1 MNIKKILYII
11 FGCIS
16 FGLGAVGAVLPV
28 LPTFP
33 FLIFAAFCFARS
45 SKKLD
50 KWFKGTK
57 LYKNNLETYAK
68 GQGMTRKTKV
78 RIMITVTFL
87 MSFGFF
93 IMFRKNLYIPC
104 SILFGV
110 WLFHILYFTFG
121 EKDIFRRR
129 MKGYEKD
136 FKYTFVSYIYF
147 DIACADHRGTYS

>member
-57 LYKNNLETYAK
+57 LYKIIY
-68 GQGMTRKTKV
+68 V
-78 RIMITVTFL
+78 FL
-87 MSFGFF
+87 TIF
-93 IMFRKNLYIPC
+93 LYLLKCPQ
-104 SILFGV
+104 SLIL
-110 WLFHILYFTFG
+110 
-121 EKDIFRRR
+121 
-129 MKGYEKD
+129 
-136 FKYTFVSYIYF
+136 
-147 DIACADHRGTYS
+147 

>member
-104 SILFGV
+104 SILFSV
-110 WLFHILYFTFG
+110 WIGLFGRDGFWTGHTGLCDVFENADG
-121 EKDIFRRR
+121 IF
-129 MKGYEKD
+129 
-136 FKYTFVSYIYF
+136 
-147 DIACADHRGTYS
+147 

>member
-50 KWFKGTK
+50 KWNK
-57 LYKNNLETYAK
+57 
-68 GQGMTRKTKV
+68 
-78 RIMITVTFL
+78 II
-87 MSFGFF
+87 
-93 IMFRKNLYIPC
+93 
-104 SILFGV
+104 
-110 WLFHILYFTFG
+110 
-121 EKDIFRRR
+121 
-129 MKGYEKD
+129 
-136 FKYTFVSYIYF
+136 
-147 DIACADHRGTYS
+147 

>member
-50 KWFKGTK
+50 KWFKRS
-57 LYKNNLETYAK
+57 E
-68 GQGMTRKTKV
+68 
-78 RIMITVTFL
+78 
-87 MSFGFF
+87 
-93 IMFRKNLYIPC
+93 
-104 SILFGV
+104 
-110 WLFHILYFTFG
+110 
-121 EKDIFRRR
+121 ERRVGKECR
-129 MKGYEKD
+129 SRWSPY
-136 FKYTFVSYIYF
+136 
-147 DIACADHRGTYS
+147 H

>member
-50 KWFKGTK
+50 
-57 LYKNNLETYAK
+57 NH
-68 GQGMTRKTKV
+68 
-78 RIMITVTFL
+78 
-87 MSFGFF
+87 
-93 IMFRKNLYIPC
+93 FRKSSHPDDHTMLC
-104 SILFGV
+104 
-110 WLFHILYFTFG
+110 
-121 EKDIFRRR
+121 FR
-129 MKGYEKD
+129 GQLS
-136 FKYTFVSYIYF
+136 T
-147 DIACADHRGTYS
+147 

>member
-57 LYKNNLETYAK
+57 LYKNPLYTLFD
-68 GQGMTRKTKV
+68 
-78 RIMITVTFL
+78 TFQCL
-87 MSFGFF
+87 A
-93 IMFRKNLYIPC
+93 
-104 SILFGV
+104 
-110 WLFHILYFTFG
+110 
-121 EKDIFRRR
+121 
-129 MKGYEKD
+129 
-136 FKYTFVSYIYF
+136 VSYFVFYVWCKKIYSE
-147 DIACADHRGTYS
+147 GE

>member
-57 LYKNNLETYAK
+57 LYKNNLETYAP
-68 GQGMTRKTKV
+68 GLNFTGMLMTILDCLEESVLRSWPTAFIPVRK
-78 RIMITVTFL
+78 RL
-87 MSFGFF
+87 
-93 IMFRKNLYIPC
+93 P
-104 SILFGV
+104 
-110 WLFHILYFTFG
+110 
-121 EKDIFRRR
+121 
-129 MKGYEKD
+129 
-136 FKYTFVSYIYF
+136 
-147 DIACADHRGTYS
+147 A

>member
-93 IMFRKNLYIPC
+93 IMFRKNYICLFNYLFISSQMSAKPYFIG
-104 SILFGV
+104 STGILPL
-110 WLFHILYFTFG
+110 W
-121 EKDIFRRR
+121 
-129 MKGYEKD
+129 
-136 FKYTFVSYIYF
+136 
-147 DIACADHRGTYS
+147 

>member
-93 IMFRKNLYIPC
+93 IMFKNKPLYT
-104 SILFGV
+104 LFD
-110 WLFHILYFTFG
+110 TF
-121 EKDIFRRR
+121 RCLA
-129 MKGYEKD
+129 
-136 FKYTFVSYIYF
+136 VSYFVFYVWCKKIYSE
-147 DIACADHRGTYS
+147 GE

>member
-78 RIMITVTFL
+78 YL
-87 MSFGFF
+87 KSFSYPF
-93 IMFRKNLYIPC
+93 ILLRNISFYTKRKIQNMKQPDTEKYRTRYIKVF
-104 SILFGV
+104 SK
-110 WLFHILYFTFG
+110 HY
-121 EKDIFRRR
+121 KKAKR
-129 MKGYEKD
+129 
-136 FKYTFVSYIYF
+136 
-147 DIACADHRGTYS
+147 H

>member
-57 LYKNNLETYAK
+57 LYKNNLEDQK
-68 GQGMTRKTKV
+68 
-78 RIMITVTFL
+78 
-87 MSFGFF
+87 
-93 IMFRKNLYIPC
+93 
-104 SILFGV
+104 ILF
-110 WLFHILYFTFG
+110 LYG
-121 EKDIFRRR
+121 IPSHVKKIC
-129 MKGYEKD
+129 KLKL
-136 FKYTFVSYIYF
+136 VI
-147 DIACADHRGTYS
+147 CLL

>member
-50 KWFKGTK
+50 KWFKEQNYIKIILK
-57 LYKNNLETYAK
+57 LM
-68 GQGMTRKTKV
+68 QKV
-78 RIMITVTFL
+78 R
-87 MSFGFF
+87 G
-93 IMFRKNLYIPC
+93 
-104 SILFGV
+104 
-110 WLFHILYFTFG
+110 
-121 EKDIFRRR
+121 
-129 MKGYEKD
+129 
-136 FKYTFVSYIYF
+136 
-147 DIACADHRGTYS
+147 

>member
-93 IMFRKNLYIPC
+93 IMFTNKPLYT
-104 SILFGV
+104 LFD
-110 WLFHILYFTFG
+110 TF
-121 EKDIFRRR
+121 RCLA
-129 MKGYEKD
+129 
-136 FKYTFVSYIYF
+136 VSYFVFYVWCKKIYSE
-147 DIACADHRGTYS
+147 GE

>member
-28 LPTFP
+28 LPTFA
-33 FLIFAAFCFARS
+33 FDFCRFCFARS

-87 MSFGFF
+87 MSLAFY
-93 IMFRKNLYIPC
+93 N
-104 SILFGV
+104 V
-110 WLFHILYFTFG
+110 
-121 EKDIFRRR
+121 
-129 MKGYEKD
+129 
-136 FKYTFVSYIYF
+136 
-147 DIACADHRGTYS
+147 

>member
-93 IMFRKNLYIPC
+93 IMFMDKLYM
-104 SILFGV
+104 SF
-110 WLFHILYFTFG
+110 
-121 EKDIFRRR
+121 
-129 MKGYEKD
+129 
-136 FKYTFVSYIYF
+136 
-147 DIACADHRGTYS
+147 

>member
-50 KWFKGTK
+50 KWSGDDEENKSSDHDHSDIF
-57 LYKNNLETYAK
+57 N
-68 GQGMTRKTKV
+68 V
-78 RIMITVTFL
+78 F
-87 MSFGFF
+87 
-93 IMFRKNLYIPC
+93 
-104 SILFGV
+104 
-110 WLFHILYFTFG
+110 WLFYN
-121 EKDIFRRR
+121 
-129 MKGYEKD
+129 
-136 FKYTFVSYIYF
+136 V
-147 DIACADHRGTYS
+147 

>member
-1 MNIKKILYII
+1 MKIKKILYII

-121 EKDIFRRR
+121 VKR
-129 MKGYEKD
+129 
-136 FKYTFVSYIYF
+136 YIPKENEG
-147 DIACADHRGTYS
+147 I

>member
-93 IMFRKNLYIPC
+93 IMFKINYICLFDYLFISSQMSAKPYFIG
-104 SILFGV
+104 STGILLL
-110 WLFHILYFTFG
+110 W
-121 EKDIFRRR
+121 
-129 MKGYEKD
+129 
-136 FKYTFVSYIYF
+136 
-147 DIACADHRGTYS
+147 

>member
-93 IMFRKNLYIPC
+93 IMFRKNYICLFDYLFISSQMSAKPYFIG
-104 SILFGV
+104 STGILLL
-110 WLFHILYFTFG
+110 W
-121 EKDIFRRR
+121 
-129 MKGYEKD
+129 
-136 FKYTFVSYIYF
+136 
-147 DIACADHRGTYS
+147 

>member
-93 IMFRKNLYIPC
+93 KKPLYT
-104 SILFGV
+104 LFD
-110 WLFHILYFTFG
+110 TFQCLA
-121 EKDIFRRR
+121 
-129 MKGYEKD
+129 
-136 FKYTFVSYIYF
+136 VSYFVFYVWCKKIYSE
-147 DIACADHRGTYS
+147 GE